1 MILSARKLTLLC
13 IIVAFSLLGIK
24 PIFTYAAIS
33 NAVPIEVNKTYNGT
47 LHEGKNEQ
55 DFYKFS
61 LTSDGNVTLSMKQKA
76 GVTWDVTILNNKG
89 EIFESLETDN
99 SELIEGNAAVQ
110 VGLPKGTYYI
120 KVSPIPYDYSAYGQ
134 RYEFKVGFAAS
145 NNYEKEFNNSL
156 ATANAM
162 NVNQSYKGTI
172 SDGNDQDIYKVTVPN
187 DGNVTLSMKQKPGIR
202 WYASIQ
208 TSSGKVMEE
217 LTTDD
222 SELIDGYASKEVGLP
237 KGTYY
242 VQVSDDSYSENEP
255 YEVQVGFIKSDNYE
269 KEFNNSLTAANKM
282 NLNQSYKGSI
292 NNSNDK
298 DIYKVDL
305 PSDGNFT
312 LSMKQKAGVKWS
324 VSILNSKSQ
333 DFDSFVTDDS
343 ELIEGY
349 ETMQVGLPK
358 GSYYIAVEPDSYS
371 EDEPY
376 EIKTAFTASNNYEKE
391 FNNTLTTANP
401 ISLNQ
406 LYKGTMSDSND
417 KDIYKIVVPNDGNV
431 TLLMKQKAGA
441 QWHAQLQNSN
451 GYVYKDFITNGDELV
466 SGNASVQTWLKKG
479 TYYVVIENDSYTEDT
494 PYEFITSMKSSAL
507 KASQIKVTN
516 NKGKDD
522 VIEVSGTAKADIVK
536 VYNASSKGT
545 LLASKTSTGP
555 SVTLTTKQVGEK
567 AGKVYVTV
575 TQSGMSESDRVA
587 AGFSGEQSNALSAS
601 QVKVTNNKGKDDVIA
616 VSSIAKGDIVKVY
629 NANSKGT
636 LIASKTSTGTS
647 VTLTAKQVGEKA
659 GKVYVSITRS
669 GMSESARTA
678 ISFAGEQSNALQSSQ
693 VKVVNNKGKADSVTV
708 SKIAKGDII
717 KVYNASSKGTLLAS
731 KESGGTST
739 TLLIKQLGQKAG
751 KVYVTTTN
759 PGMTE
764 STRTAVNYSAER

>member
-1 MILSARKLTLLC
+1 MILSVRKMILFC
-13 IIVAFSLLGIK
+13 VIVAFSLLGTK
-24 PIFTYAAIS
+24 PISTYAAIS
-33 NAVPIEVNKTYNGT
+33 NAVPIEVNKAYSGA
-47 LHEGKNEQ
+47 LHEGKNEE

-61 LTSDGNVTLSMKQKA
+61 LPSDGNVTLSMKQKA
-76 GVTWDVTILNNKG
+76 GVTWNVTILNNKG
-89 EIFESLETDN
+89 EVFESLQTDD

-110 VGLPKGTYYI
+110 VGLPKGTYFI
-120 KVSPIPYDYSAYGQ
+120 QISPYSSDSYNQ
-134 RYEFKVGFAAS
+134 RYEFKVGFAVS

-162 NVNQSYKGTI
+162 NVNQSYKGTL

-187 DGNVTLSMKQKPGIR
+187 DGNVTLSMKQKTGIR

-255 YEVQVGFIKSDNYE
+255 YEVKVGFVKSDNYE
-269 KEFNNSLTAANKM
+269 KESNNSLTAANKM

-292 NNSNDK
+292 NSSNDK
-298 DIYKVDL
+298 DVYKVDL
-305 PSDGNFT
+305 PSDGNLT
-312 LSMKQKAGVKWS
+312 LSMKQRAGVRWS
-324 VSILNSKSQ
+324 VSILNPKSQ
-333 DFDSFVTDDS
+333 NFDSFITDDS
-343 ELIEGY
+343 ELIDGY

-376 EIKTAFTASNNYEKE
+376 EIKTAFAATNTYEKE
-391 FNNTLTTANP
+391 FNNTLTTANS
-401 ISLNQ
+401 INLNQ
-406 LYKGTMSDSND
+406 VYKGTINNSND

-431 TLLMKQKAGA
+431 ALSMKQKAGA
-441 QWHAQLQNSN
+441 EWHAQLQNSS

-479 TYYVVIENDSYTEDT
+479 TYFAVIENDSYTEDI
-494 PYEFITSMKSSAL
+494 PYEFITSMKSPAL

-522 VIEVSGTAKADIVK
+522 VIAVSGISKGDIVK
-536 VYNASSKGT
+536 VYNTSSKGT

-555 SVTLTTKQVGEK
+555 SATLTTKQVGEK

-575 TQSGMSESDRVA
+575 SRSGMSESDRVA
-587 AGFSGEQSNALSAS
+587 VGFSGEQSNALSSS
-601 QVKVTNNKGKDDVIA
+601 QVKITNNKGKDDVIS
-616 VSSIAKGDIVKVY
+616 VSGIAKGDIVKVY

-636 LIASKTSTGTS
+636 VLASKTSTGS
-647 VTLTAKQVGEKA
+647 SAILTTKQVGQKA
-659 GKVYVSITRS
+659 GKVYVTVARS
-669 GMSESARTA
+669 GMTESVRTA

-693 VKVVNNKGKADSVTV
+693 VKVVNNKGKVDSVTV
-708 SKIAKGDII
+708 SKISKGDVV

-731 KESGGTST
+731 KESGGIST
-739 TLLIKQLGQKAG
+739 TLSIKQLGQKAG

>member
-1 MILSARKLTLLC
+1 MILSVRKMILFC
-13 IIVAFSLLGIK
+13 VIVAFSLLGTK
-24 PIFTYAAIS
+24 PIPTYAAIS
-33 NAVPIEVNKTYNGT
+33 NAVPIEVNKAYSGA
-47 LHEGKNEQ
+47 LHEGKNEE

-61 LTSDGNVTLSMKQKA
+61 LPSDGNVTLSMKQKA
-76 GVTWDVTILNNKG
+76 GVTWNVTILNNKG
-89 EIFESLETDN
+89 EVFESLQTDD

-110 VGLPKGTYYI
+110 VGLPKGTYFI
-120 KVSPIPYDYSAYGQ
+120 QISPYGSDPYNQ
-134 RYEFKVGFAAS
+134 RYEFKVGFAVS
-145 NNYEKEFNNSL
+145 NNYEKEFNSSL

-162 NVNQSYKGTI
+162 NVNQSYKGTL

-187 DGNVTLSMKQKPGIR
+187 DGNVTLSMKQKTGIR

-255 YEVQVGFIKSDNYE
+255 YEVKVGFVKSDNYE
-269 KEFNNSLTAANKM
+269 KESNNSLTAANKM

-292 NNSNDK
+292 NSSNDK
-298 DIYKVDL
+298 DVYKVDL
-305 PSDGNFT
+305 PSDGNLT
-312 LSMKQKAGVKWS
+312 LSMKQRAGVRWS
-324 VSILNSKSQ
+324 VSILNPKSQ
-333 DFDSFVTDDS
+333 NFDSFITDDS
-343 ELIEGY
+343 ELIDGY

-376 EIKTAFTASNNYEKE
+376 EIKTAFAASNTYEKE
-391 FNNTLTTANP
+391 FNNTLTTANS
-401 ISLNQ
+401 INLNQ
-406 LYKGTMSDSND
+406 VYKGTINNSND

-431 TLLMKQKAGA
+431 ALSMKQKAGA
-441 QWHAQLQNSN
+441 EWHAQLQNSS

-479 TYYVVIENDSYTEDT
+479 TYFAVIENDSYTEDI
-494 PYEFITSMKSSAL
+494 PYEFITSMKSPAL

-522 VIEVSGTAKADIVK
+522 VIAVSGIAKGDIVK
-536 VYNASSKGT
+536 VYNTSSKGT

-555 SVTLTTKQVGEK
+555 SATLTTKQVGEK

-575 TQSGMSESDRVA
+575 SRSGMSESNRVA
-587 AGFSGEQSNALSAS
+587 VGFSGEQSNALSSS
-601 QVKVTNNKGKDDVIA
+601 QVKITNNKGKDDVIA
-616 VSSIAKGDIVKVY
+616 VSGIAKGDIVKVY

-636 LIASKTSTGTS
+636 VLASKTSTGPS
-647 VTLTAKQVGEKA
+647 ATLTTKQVRQKA
-659 GKVYVSITRS
+659 GKVYVTVARS
-669 GMSESARTA
+669 GMTESVRTA

-708 SKIAKGDII
+708 NKISKGDVV

-739 TLLIKQLGQKAG
+739 TLSFKQLGQKAG

>member
-1 MILSARKLTLLC
+1 MILSVRKMILFC
-13 IIVAFSLLGIK
+13 VIVAFSLLGTK
-24 PIFTYAAIS
+24 PISTYAAIS
-33 NAVPIEVNKTYNGT
+33 NAVPIEVNKAYSGA
-47 LHEGKNEQ
+47 LHEGKNEE

-61 LTSDGNVTLSMKQKA
+61 LPSDGNVTLSMKQKA
-76 GVTWDVTILNNKG
+76 GVTWNVTILNNKG
-89 EIFESLETDN
+89 EVFESLQTDD

-110 VGLPKGTYYI
+110 VGLPKGTYFI
-120 KVSPIPYDYSAYGQ
+120 QISPYGSDPYNQ

-162 NVNQSYKGTI
+162 NVNQSYKGTL

-187 DGNVTLSMKQKPGIR
+187 DGNVTLSMKQKTGIR

-255 YEVQVGFIKSDNYE
+255 YEVKLGFVKSDNYE
-269 KEFNNSLTAANKM
+269 KESNNSLTAANKM

-292 NNSNDK
+292 NSSNDK
-298 DIYKVDL
+298 DVYKVDL
-305 PSDGNFT
+305 PSDGNLT
-312 LSMKQKAGVKWS
+312 LSMKQRAGVRWS
-324 VSILNSKSQ
+324 VSILNPKSQ
-333 DFDSFVTDDS
+333 NFDSFITDDS
-343 ELIEGY
+343 ELIDGY

-376 EIKTAFTASNNYEKE
+376 EIKTAFAATNTYEKE
-391 FNNTLTTANP
+391 FNNTLTTANS
-401 ISLNQ
+401 INLNQ
-406 LYKGTMSDSND
+406 VYKGTINNSND

-431 TLLMKQKAGA
+431 ALSMKQKAGA
-441 QWHAQLQNSN
+441 EWHAQLQNSS

-479 TYYVVIENDSYTEDT
+479 TYFAVIENDSYTEDI
-494 PYEFITSMKSSAL
+494 PYEFITSMKSPAL

-522 VIEVSGTAKADIVK
+522 VIAVSGIAKGDIVK
-536 VYNASSKGT
+536 VYNTSSKGT

-555 SVTLTTKQVGEK
+555 SATLTTKQVGEK

-575 TQSGMSESDRVA
+575 SRSGMSESDRVA
-587 AGFSGEQSNALSAS
+587 VGFSGEQSNTLSSS
-601 QVKVTNNKGKDDVIA
+601 QVKITNNKGKDDVIA
-616 VSSIAKGDIVKVY
+616 VSGIAKGDIVKVY

-636 LIASKTSTGTS
+636 VLASKTSTGS
-647 VTLTAKQVGEKA
+647 SATLTTKQVGQKA
-659 GKVYVSITRS
+659 GKVYVTVARS
-669 GMSESARTA
+669 GMTESVRTA

-708 SKIAKGDII
+708 SKISKGDVV

-739 TLLIKQLGQKAG
+739 TLSIKQLGQKAG